1 MLYANDCEQLA
12 RRCADLARVALVP
25 QQPGAE
31 PALAEVAEAAQRGFH
46 SLELFARGVLKAELQ
61 RQRARVGAALDMAGG
76 FCNVDRPAQGER
88 ARGAV
93 DEALACVAQVTS
105 QWSKALSPRMYLVA
119 AADML
124 QFLCGRIVDELLEM
138 ADIGA
143 DESDA
148 LHGTLLPLVR
158 EGPLRMGFVPDTQPH
173 EELLARAP
181 AYDKLRLLLAMLA
194 ARMTEVVDMWTRGDL
209 RRAGFSAAEV
219 CGVVRA
225 VFTDSQRRADAIQII
240 QGAAGEGEP
249 RDARGAL
256 RRIAM

>member
-61 RQRARVGAALDMAGG
+61 RQRARVG
-76 FCNVDRPAQGER
+76 
-88 ARGAV
+88 GAV

-194 ARMTEVVDMWTRGDL
+194 ARMTEVV
-209 RRAGFSAAEV
+209 E
-219 CGVVRA
+219 
-225 VFTDSQRRADAIQII
+225 
-240 QGAAGEGEP
+240 
-249 RDARGAL
+249 
-256 RRIAM
+256 